1 MSIVTV
7 GIDLA
12 KNVFAVH
19 GVDETG
25 KPVLVRPV
33 VKRAALLEL
42 IGKLPP
48 CLIDMEVCP
57 GAHHWAREFAKSGHT
72 ARMIAPKFVTPY
84 RLSDKKGKNDA
95 DDAQTICEAVSRPN
109 MRFVPIKTLDQ
120 QVHLHIHRARQGFFE
135 QRNQPAYLVERSRLN
150 TVGRQHIR

>member
-1 MSIVTV
+1 MERATFSSTHREGKTISIVTV
-7 GIDLA
+7 GSDLA
-12 KNVFAVH
+12 KNVCVVH
-19 GVDETG
+19 GEEETG

-48 CLIDMEVCP
+48 CLIDMAVCP

-72 ARMIAPKFVTPY
+72 ARMIAPKFLTPY
-84 RLSDKKGKNDA
+84 RLSDKKGKKGKNDA
-95 DDAQTICEAVSRPN
+95 DDAQAICEAVSRPN

-120 QVHLHIHRARQGFFE
+120 QVHLLIHRARQEFFE
-135 QRNQPAYLVERSRLN
+135 HCN
-150 TVGRQHIR
+150 